1 MSESGPQKEPPG
13 RGADV
18 VWSIIGTLIAGVLA
32 WGGIGW
38 LLDRWLGT
46 TPWFMIGLTLF
57 CVIGKSVLLLAT
69 YNEKMKR
76 HEAERAE
83 RIRGASR

>member
-1 MSESGPQKEPPG
+1 MSESGPPREPSG

-18 VWSIIGTLIAGVLA
+18 VWSIIGTLVAGVLA

-46 TPWFMIGLTLF
+46 EFLVAVG
-57 CVIGKSVLLLAT
+57 VIVGAAGAFYLI
-69 YNEKMKR
+69 
-76 HEAERAE
+76 
-83 RIRGASR
+83 IRRYGGG

>member
-1 MSESGPQKEPPG
+1 MSESEPPREPSG

-46 TPWFMIGLTLF
+46 RYLVAVGIIVGMAGAMYLI
-57 CVIGKSVLLLAT
+57 I
-69 YNEKMKR
+69 KR
-76 HEAERAE
+76 H
-83 RIRGASR
+83 GGG

>member
-1 MSESGPQKEPPG
+1 MSESEPPREPPG

-18 VWSIIGTLIAGVLA
+18 VWSIIGTLVAGVLA

-46 TPWFMIGLTLF
+46 RYLVAVGIVVGMAGAFYLI
-57 CVIGKSVLLLAT
+57 V
-69 YNEKMKR
+69 KR
-76 HEAERAE
+76 Y
-83 RIRGASR
+83 GSS

>member
-1 MSESGPQKEPPG
+1 MKQPGGSDRPPG

-18 VWSIIGTLIAGVLA
+18 VWSIIGTLVAGVLA

-46 TPWFMIGLTLF
+46 RFLVAVGVVVGMAGAFYLI
-57 CVIGKSVLLLAT
+57 I
-69 YNEKMKR
+69 KR
-76 HEAERAE
+76 Y
-83 RIRGASR
+83 GGG

>member
-1 MSESGPQKEPPG
+1 MSESGPEREPSG
-13 RGADV
+13 RGAEM

-46 TPWFMIGLTLF
+46 RYLVAVGIIVGMAGAFYLI
-57 CVIGKSVLLLAT
+57 I
-69 YNEKMKR
+69 KR
-76 HEAERAE
+76 Y
-83 RIRGASR
+83 GSG

>member
-1 MSESGPQKEPPG
+1 MSDSGPPREPSG

-18 VWSIIGTLIAGVLA
+18 VWSIIGTLVAGVLA

-46 TPWFMIGLTLF
+46 SFLVAVGIIVGMAGAFYLI
-57 CVIGKSVLLLAT
+57 I
-69 YNEKMKR
+69 KR
-76 HEAERAE
+76 Y
-83 RIRGASR
+83 GGG

>member
-1 MSESGPQKEPPG
+1 MSESGPEREPPG
-13 RGADV
+13 RGAEM

-46 TPWFMIGLTLF
+46 RYLVAVGILVGMAGAFYLI
-57 CVIGKSVLLLAT
+57 I
-69 YNEKMKR
+69 KR
-76 HEAERAE
+76 Y
-83 RIRGASR
+83 GSL

>member
-1 MSESGPQKEPPG
+1 MSDPGPPGEPPG

-18 VWSIIGTLIAGVLA
+18 VWSIIGTLVAGVLA

-46 TPWFMIGLTLF
+46 RYLVAVGVVVGMAGAFYLI
-57 CVIGKSVLLLAT
+57 
-69 YNEKMKR
+69 
-76 HEAERAE
+76 
-83 RIRGASR
+83 IRRYGSG